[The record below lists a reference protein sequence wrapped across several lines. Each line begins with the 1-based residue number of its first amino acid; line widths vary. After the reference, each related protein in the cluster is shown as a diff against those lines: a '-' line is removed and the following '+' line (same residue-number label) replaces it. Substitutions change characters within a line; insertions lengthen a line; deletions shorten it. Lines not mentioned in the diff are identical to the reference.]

1 MSCFD
6 SVMYDIAAT
15 KLRGLVAPN

>member
-1 MSCFD
+1 MRCFD